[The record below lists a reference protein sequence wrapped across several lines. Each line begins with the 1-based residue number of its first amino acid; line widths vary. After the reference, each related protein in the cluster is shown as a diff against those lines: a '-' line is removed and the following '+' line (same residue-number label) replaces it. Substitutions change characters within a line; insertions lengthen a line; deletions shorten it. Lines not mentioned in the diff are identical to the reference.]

1 MSLFRALLRIVM
13 LPLAILLL
21 LGLFIKSLVMAL
33 FVIRP
38 LRASAEAGEAD
49 AQYRYAERCRT
60 GDGVPQDFTQAAFWY
75 RKAAEQGHAEAQN
88 DLGRCYFFGQ
98 GLAQD

>member
-21 LGLFIKSLVMAL
+21 LGLFIKSLVMVL

-38 LRASAEAGEAD
+38 LRAAAEAGEAD

-60 GDGVPQDFTQAAFWY
+60 GDGVPQDDTQAAF
-75 RKAAEQGHAEAQN
+75 
-88 DLGRCYFFGQ
+88 
-98 GLAQD
+98 